1 MHTTHPFSSHASLYR
16 STLGWSKEANNRIS
30 RSDASRCRSDCL
42 ASRIF
47 FSTYNFFSTC
57 QARAQQVKLVRPEEG
72 GQRGKDVL

>member
-16 STLGWSKEANNRIS
+16 SPLGWSKEANNRIS
-30 RSDASRCRSDCL
+30 RSDASRCRSDYP

-57 QARAQQVKLVRPEEG
+57 QRARRQVVCPEEG
-72 GQRGKDVL
+72 GRGKDML